1 MTRLIKQQMES
12 GALMMN
18 YSGHGAPYAFSH
30 ELVMKLADFEAASS
44 MRLPLWVTAS
54 CDIMPFDGQEENIG
68 ETVVLNKQG
77 GGVAFFGTT
86 RTVYATYNEV
96 MNMGFTNYVLTPGIS
111 IGEAARRAKCDLV
124 SSGSDTTPNKLQYT
138 LLGDPAL
145 HLACPGLEVVVDS
158 INGHSVT
165 DSLQLSAGSVV
176 RVRGHV
182 EQQRT
187 LASAFSGV
195 VTATVRDAEETITCK
210 QNDDSADGAEEPFVY
225 QDRTKTLYQGSD
237 SIVNGVFHFT
247 FAVPMDISYTDGNG
261 QMTLYAINNEKTTTL
276 HGEDDSF
283 VLNGSQVVQND
294 SVGPSVYCYLNA
306 KTFTNG
312 DPVNAT
318 PYFMAELYD
327 DSGINASGSSIGHDL
342 ELVIDNDRA
351 KTYNLNDYF
360 TYDFGDYRSGSIGFS
375 IPQLSNGQHRLL
387 FRAWDVLNNSTVA
400 ELVFNVVDNLGAGGF
415 NVVCTKN
422 PASER
427 TSFVLSHDR
436 AGSSIVVKMEVFD
449 LSGRQLW
456 KHSETGVST
465 GNTYTLSWDLRT
477 DGGSRLQTG
486 VYLCRFQI
494 DDGSSKTVKLIV
506 LSNN

>member
-1 MTRLIKQQMES
+1 
-12 GALMMN
+12 
-18 YSGHGAPYAFSH
+18 
-30 ELVMKLADFEAASS
+30 
-44 MRLPLWVTAS
+44 
-54 CDIMPFDGQEENIG
+54 
-68 ETVVLNKQG
+68 
-77 GGVAFFGTT
+77 
-86 RTVYATYNEV
+86 
-96 MNMGFTNYVLTPGIS
+96 
-111 IGEAARRAKCDLV
+111 
-124 SSGSDTTPNKLQYT
+124 
-138 LLGDPAL
+138 
-145 HLACPGLEVVVDS
+145 
-158 INGHSVT
+158 
-165 DSLQLSAGSVV
+165 
-176 RVRGHV
+176 
-182 EQQRT
+182 
-187 LASAFSGV
+187 
-195 VTATVRDAEETITCK
+195 
-210 QNDDSADGAEEPFVY
+210 
-225 QDRTKTLYQGSD
+225 
-237 SIVNGVFHFT
+237 
-247 FAVPMDISYTDGNG
+247 MDISYTDGNG

-312 DPVNAT
+312 DQVNAT